1 MDNSICLCSSI
12 RLLTKQYD
20 EERARELIPALNS
33 HLEDVRRLLAKSKAL
48 SRDVQYQITPRNQ
61 RTNKALSVDSIDL
74 APVKQIYEVFSE
86 NVDGF
91 WVASDD
97 RVNADLRRRLACI
110 VIFLRSK
117 LDPEASVPPHIA
129 KPFHGQTNYAD
140 IRNSGRK
147 YIQIARK
154 LGGLGSILW
163 LPLDIPP
170 STYERYLN
178 IDDEEV
184 FNHLISLAPQVT
196 DHADVVQR
204 LILSQLRDPSLK
216 SSYYNLFVDYS
227 ELIPAADQL
236 LLLLQAFGAVEI
248 PEVLL
253 KGVRRPQR
261 RWNADGEIDA
271 VDADKF
277 GLSNELVKLISDDV
291 EYSCAIESPNI
302 IKRRLDNDTLA
313 LSLCPEFSVF
323 LSRVLRPR
331 TVEELG
337 TVALKVLCFVCPPC
351 YEGNTDWSEPLKLAA
366 WPIVEKTTR
375 AYKVPTPLR
384 TQVLEAILFF
394 CERDSVAMRH
404 VAVDRARSLLRK
416 SMPYYLHATVVLFR
430 SVLYRNDGEFTKS
443 EAHIRDFVWRGPRPV
458 TRRDHSLHGRLHIS
472 QMENKIKCTD
482 DDVSLLIYEWK
493 AELPL
498 STLDT
503 EVTFRLQSTAARFF
517 QSIGNF
523 AAARAS
529 LEQTLSLD
537 MTKPLRG
544 NTRRLL
550 VSRLADMYCEMEE
563 YSKAAE
569 ILRPELSSSN
579 KPELSRRAYPRLLL
593 SSAEFNIGLG
603 NFDAA
608 ELLLRE
614 LETQHATP
622 IGIDTLFD
630 QQLHMRAVLAVARIA
645 HFRSDKNVAITRWR
659 YALSEIQRMHALKAE
674 AGFTAATIHL
684 SLAHAQLAAGDAV
697 GASASWAAG
706 SEILKTETCEFWLP
720 IVPTVWL
727 KKVTREVYEAQGWT
741 FRMMLPG
748 AKPDATTP

>member
-1 MDNSICLCSSI
+1 
-12 RLLTKQYD
+12 
-20 EERARELIPALNS
+20 
-33 HLEDVRRLLAKSKAL
+33 
-48 SRDVQYQITPRNQ
+48 
-61 RTNKALSVDSIDL
+61 
-74 APVKQIYEVFSE
+74 
-86 NVDGF
+86 
-91 WVASDD
+91 
-97 RVNADLRRRLACI
+97 
-110 VIFLRSK
+110 
-117 LDPEASVPPHIA
+117 
-129 KPFHGQTNYAD
+129 
-140 IRNSGRK
+140 
-147 YIQIARK
+147 
-154 LGGLGSILW
+154 
-163 LPLDIPP
+163 
-170 STYERYLN
+170 
-178 IDDEEV
+178 
-184 FNHLISLAPQVT
+184 
-196 DHADVVQR
+196 
-204 LILSQLRDPSLK
+204 
-216 SSYYNLFVDYS
+216 
-227 ELIPAADQL
+227 
-236 LLLLQAFGAVEI
+236 
-248 PEVLL
+248 
-253 KGVRRPQR
+253 
-261 RWNADGEIDA
+261 
-271 VDADKF
+271 
-277 GLSNELVKLISDDV
+277 
-291 EYSCAIESPNI
+291 
-302 IKRRLDNDTLA
+302 
-313 LSLCPEFSVF
+313 
-323 LSRVLRPR
+323 
-331 TVEELG
+331 
-337 TVALKVLCFVCPPC
+337 
-351 YEGNTDWSEPLKLAA
+351 
-366 WPIVEKTTR
+366 
-375 AYKVPTPLR
+375 
-384 TQVLEAILFF
+384 
-394 CERDSVAMRH
+394 MRH

-550 VSRLADMYCEMEE
+550 VSRLADMYCEMQE

-645 HFRSDKNVAITRWR
+645 HFRSDKNVAVTRWR
-659 YALSEIQRMHALKAE
+659 YALQEIQRMHALKAE

-706 SEILKTETCEFWLP
+706 SDILKTETCEFWLP

>member
-12 RLLTKQYD
+12 RLLSKQYD

-48 SRDVQYQITPRNQ
+48 SREVQYQITPRNQ
-61 RTNKALSVDSIDL
+61 RTNKALSVDSVDL

-86 NVDGF
+86 NFDGF

-184 FNHLISLAPQVT
+184 FNHLLSLAPQVT

-216 SSYYNLFVDYS
+216 SSYYNLFLDYA

-248 PEVLL
+248 PEILL
-253 KGVRRPQR
+253 KGVRVPQR
-261 RWNADGEIDA
+261 RWNTDGEIDA
-271 VDADKF
+271 VEASKF

-302 IKRRLDNDTLA
+302 IKRRLDNDTQA

-323 LSRVLRPR
+323 LSRALRPR

-337 TVALKVLCFVCPPC
+337 AVALKLLCFVCPPC

-366 WPIVEKTTR
+366 WPIVEKTIR

-430 SVLYRNDGEFTKS
+430 SVLYRNEGEFTKS
-443 EAHIRDFVWRGPRPV
+443 EAHIRDF
-458 TRRDHSLHGRLHIS
+458 
-472 QMENKIKCTD
+472 MENKIKCTD

-593 SSAEFNIGLG
+593 SSAEFNIGLE

-614 LETQHATP
+614 LETQHTTP

-645 HFRSDKNVAITRWR
+645 HFRSDKNLAVIRWR
-659 YALSEIQRMHALKAE
+659 YALQEIQRMHALKAE

-706 SEILKTETCEFWLP
+706 SEILKTEACEFWLP

-727 KKVTREVYEAQGWT
+727 KKVTQEVYEAQGWT

>member
-12 RLLTKQYD
+12 RLLSKQYD
-20 EERARELIPALNS
+20 EDRARELIPALNS

-170 STYERYLN
+170 ST
-178 IDDEEV
+178 
-184 FNHLISLAPQVT
+184 
-196 DHADVVQR
+196 
-204 LILSQLRDPSLK
+204 
-216 SSYYNLFVDYS
+216 
-227 ELIPAADQL
+227 
-236 LLLLQAFGAVEI
+236 
-248 PEVLL
+248 
-253 KGVRRPQR
+253 
-261 RWNADGEIDA
+261 
-271 VDADKF
+271 
-277 GLSNELVKLISDDV
+277 
-291 EYSCAIESPNI
+291 
-302 IKRRLDNDTLA
+302 
-313 LSLCPEFSVF
+313 
-323 LSRVLRPR
+323 
-331 TVEELG
+331 
-337 TVALKVLCFVCPPC
+337 
-351 YEGNTDWSEPLKLAA
+351 SEPLKLAA

-384 TQVLEAILFF
+384 TQLLEAILFF

-550 VSRLADMYCEMEE
+550 VSRLADMYCEMQE

-645 HFRSDKNVAITRWR
+645 HFRSDKNVAVTRWR
-659 YALSEIQRMHALKAE
+659 YALQEIQRMHALKAE

-706 SEILKTETCEFWLP
+706 SDILKTETCEFWLP

>member
-1 MDNSICLCSSI
+1 MLRAAARWITLYVSVA
-12 RLLTKQYD
+12 RFGFYPKQYD
-20 EERARELIPALNS
+20 EDRARELIPALNS

-170 STYERYLN
+170 ST
-178 IDDEEV
+178 
-184 FNHLISLAPQVT
+184 
-196 DHADVVQR
+196 
-204 LILSQLRDPSLK
+204 
-216 SSYYNLFVDYS
+216 
-227 ELIPAADQL
+227 
-236 LLLLQAFGAVEI
+236 
-248 PEVLL
+248 
-253 KGVRRPQR
+253 
-261 RWNADGEIDA
+261 
-271 VDADKF
+271 
-277 GLSNELVKLISDDV
+277 
-291 EYSCAIESPNI
+291 
-302 IKRRLDNDTLA
+302 
-313 LSLCPEFSVF
+313 
-323 LSRVLRPR
+323 
-331 TVEELG
+331 
-337 TVALKVLCFVCPPC
+337 
-351 YEGNTDWSEPLKLAA
+351 SEPLKLAA

-384 TQVLEAILFF
+384 TQLLEAILFF

-550 VSRLADMYCEMEE
+550 VSRLADMYCEMQE

-645 HFRSDKNVAITRWR
+645 HFRSDKNVAVTRWR
-659 YALSEIQRMHALKAE
+659 YALQEIQRMHALKAE

-706 SEILKTETCEFWLP
+706 SDILKTETCEFWLP

>member
-12 RLLTKQYD
+12 RLLSKQYD
-20 EERARELIPALNS
+20 EDRARELIPALNS

-97 RVNADLRRRLACI
+97 RVNADLRRR
-110 VIFLRSK
+110 
-117 LDPEASVPPHIA
+117 
-129 KPFHGQTNYAD
+129 
-140 IRNSGRK
+140 
-147 YIQIARK
+147 
-154 LGGLGSILW
+154 
-163 LPLDIPP
+163 
-170 STYERYLN
+170 
-178 IDDEEV
+178 
-184 FNHLISLAPQVT
+184 
-196 DHADVVQR
+196 
-204 LILSQLRDPSLK
+204 
-216 SSYYNLFVDYS
+216 
-227 ELIPAADQL
+227 
-236 LLLLQAFGAVEI
+236 
-248 PEVLL
+248 
-253 KGVRRPQR
+253 
-261 RWNADGEIDA
+261 
-271 VDADKF
+271 
-277 GLSNELVKLISDDV
+277 
-291 EYSCAIESPNI
+291 
-302 IKRRLDNDTLA
+302 
-313 LSLCPEFSVF
+313 
-323 LSRVLRPR
+323 
-331 TVEELG
+331 
-337 TVALKVLCFVCPPC
+337 
-351 YEGNTDWSEPLKLAA
+351 SEPLKLAA

-384 TQVLEAILFF
+384 TQLLEAILFF

-550 VSRLADMYCEMEE
+550 VSRLADMYCEMQE

-645 HFRSDKNVAITRWR
+645 HFRSDKNVAVTRWR
-659 YALSEIQRMHALKAE
+659 YALQEIQRMHALKAE

-706 SEILKTETCEFWLP
+706 SDILKTETCEFWLP